1 MPGSP
6 RLIYEFGPYLLDPS
20 ERRLLL
26 DGKEVSPPLRKLV
39 FDLLRVLVQN
49 HGSLMTNDQLLR
61 EVWEIEESSDARV
74 AVTIGELR
82 KKLGD
87 EEFIENVPGSGYRFI
102 APVKEL
108 RREQG
113 ATTASANRDLN
124 FSDPPTPGGAVPLE
138 SQFYIARETDDKF
151 FAAMA
156 RRDSVVLV
164 KGPPQVGKTSLLAR
178 GAQRARESGSLVVL
192 TYLRSINIRTLSD
205 SDQLLLSLA
214 EQIADTLQLES
225 LPHKI
230 WNSFLGPSANFQRYL
245 QRHILEKAQQPL
257 VWVIDDVDELFSC
270 DNKTEIFALFR
281 WLHNLRAYEPEGP
294 WMRLTLA
301 LAYATEA
308 HLFITDPNQSPFN
321 VGTQVTLEDF
331 SLDQVA
337 DLNQRYGRLLT
348 SQNEI
353 SRYNELTGGHP
364 YLAQRGFYE
373 MYRNKMDLAAI
384 ETKADHEDGIFGS
397 HLRSMWFALER
408 DRDLCDAVRSLLH
421 GQKDPPPLTTGMF
434 YRLRSAGIL
443 TGDSPA
449 DARPRSGLYARYL
462 KKRLL

>member
-26 DGKEVSPPLRKLV
+26 DGKDISPPLRKLV
-39 FDLLRVLVQN
+39 FDLLCVMVQN
-49 HGSLMTNDQLLR
+49 HGSLMTNDQLLKD
-61 EVWEIEESSDARV
+61 VWGIEESSDARV
-74 AVTIGELR
+74 TVTIGELR
-82 KKLGD
+82 KKLGED
-87 EEFIENVPGSGYRFI
+87 EFIENVPGVGYRF
-102 APVKEL
+102 AAKVKEI
-108 RREQG
+108 RGEPG
-113 ATTASANRDLN
+113 IATASVKSGLSL
-124 FSDPPTPGGAVPLE
+124 SDPPTPGGAVPLG
-138 SQFYIARETDDKF
+138 SRFYVIRETDEKF
-151 FAAMA
+151 FAAMG

-178 GAQRARESGSLVVL
+178 GAQRAREAGSLVVL
-192 TYLRSINIRTLSD
+192 SNLRSINNRILSD

-225 LPHKI
+225 VPHKI

-245 QRHILEKAQQPL
+245 QRHVLEKVEQPL
-257 VWVIDDVDELFSC
+257 VWVIDDVDELFGC
-270 DNKTEIFALFR
+270 ANKTEVFALFR

-331 SLDQVA
+331 TFDQVA
-337 DLNQRYGRLLT
+337 DLNQCYGGLLT

-353 SRYNELTGGHP
+353 SRYYELTGGNP
-364 YLAQRGFYE
+364 YLTQRGLYE
-373 MYRNKMDLAAI
+373 MFLNKMGLAAI

-408 DRDLCDAVRSLLH
+408 DRDLCDAVRSLLQ
-421 GQKDPPPLTTGMF
+421 GQKEPPPLTTGTF

-462 KKRLL
+462 KKRLI